1 MVARRRAC
9 RSVIVRSSVVG
20 GVRRPGATPVIPGS
34 SGGILDRGRKTVA
47 VNALPRPR
55 SLYAVIEALPEG
67 YTGEIVA
74 GQLYVQPRPAARHIR
89 LASRLG
95 SKLETPFD
103 EGDGGPGGWWILDEP
118 EVHFVLDAEVA
129 VPDIA
134 GWRRERMPELPD
146 GHRFETPPDWLCEVA
161 SPSSAVLD
169 RGDKMRTYGRF
180 GVRHVWLVDPLARTV
195 EAFVNEDGEGGWHEA
210 GTARGDEA
218 VCLPPFEAVSFR
230 LPWS

>member
-1 MVARRRAC
+1 MVARRPR
-9 RSVIVRSSVVG
+9 RSGVVRSSSVG
-20 GVRRPGATPVIPGS
+20 GAQFPVAAPVIPDS
-34 SGGILDRGRKTVA
+34 AGGILDDGRKTVA
-47 VNALPRPR
+47 VNASPRPR
-55 SLYAVIEALPEG
+55 SLYAFIEALPEG

-74 GQLYVQPRPAARHIR
+74 GQLHVQPRPAARHIR

-118 EVHFVLDAEVA
+118 EVHFILDTEVA

-146 GHRFETPPDWLCEVA
+146 GHRFETAPDWLCEVA
-161 SPSSAVLD
+161 SPSTAVLD

-180 GVRHVWLVDPLARTV
+180 GVHHVWLVDPLARTV
-195 EAFVNEDGEGGWHEA
+195 EAFVNDDGKGDWREA
-210 GTARGDEA
+210 GRSHGSEA